1 MLLSQTQKIF
11 SQLFLH
17 FRNLHKIWNTLNK
30 IDEPSKLFL
39 SEIIDCKKRGYLN
52 DGKAPSQNTYGQ
64 STC

>member
-30 IDEPSKLFL
+30 IDEPWNLFL
-39 SEIIDCKKRGYLN
+39 SEIIDGKKWGYLN
-52 DGKAPSQNTYGQ
+52 DGKALSQNTYGQ
-64 STC
+64 LTC